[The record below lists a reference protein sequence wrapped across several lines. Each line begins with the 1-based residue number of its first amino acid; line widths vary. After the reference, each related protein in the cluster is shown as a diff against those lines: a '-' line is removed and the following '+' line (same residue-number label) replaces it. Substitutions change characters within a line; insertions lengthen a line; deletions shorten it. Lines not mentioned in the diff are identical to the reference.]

1 MQAKTLTD
9 KEVKIVLAT
18 ISVNRHS
25 ARNRCMFLMSMWAGM
40 RVAEIAA
47 LKISDVLASDGTI
60 KDEIRLAAEQTKGDR
75 GRLVL
80 IGDKLKKELAAYVAT
95 LKHREPDR
103 PFYQSQ
109 RNRSGFSANTLAQH
123 FGMIYQRAGIDG
135 ASSHSGRRTFI
146 TTLAN
151 RGVSVRVLAGLAG
164 HRSIMTTQRYID
176 LNEDM
181 MKVAVNL
188 I

>member
-18 ISVNRHS
+18 ISTNRHS

-47 LKISDVLASDGTI
+47 LKMSDVVATDGMI
-60 KDEIRLAAEQTKGDR
+60 KDEIRLEASQTKGNR
-75 GRLVL
+75 GRTVL
-80 IGDKLKKELAAYVAT
+80 IGDKLKKELSEYAAT
-95 LKHREPDR
+95 IKHPDPDK
-103 PFYQSQ
+103 PFYYSQ
-109 RNRSGFSANTLAQH
+109 RSRSGFSANSLAQH
-123 FGMIYQRAGIDG
+123 FGMLYQRAGIDG
-135 ASSHSGRRTFI
+135 ASSHSGRRSFLTR
-146 TTLAN
+146 LSN
-151 RGVSVRVLAGLAG
+151 KGVGVRVLMALAG
-164 HRSIMTTQRYID
+164 HRNMATTQRYLD